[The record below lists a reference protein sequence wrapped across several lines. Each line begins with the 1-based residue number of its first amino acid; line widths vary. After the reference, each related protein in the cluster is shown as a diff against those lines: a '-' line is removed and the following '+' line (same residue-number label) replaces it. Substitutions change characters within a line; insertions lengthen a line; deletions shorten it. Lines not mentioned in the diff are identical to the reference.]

1 MVTHLTSYPLGLKMC
16 SSGELLY
23 PGIYEAEGAEGRN
36 MGHVVVLPPPPG
48 VKAPR
53 AAVRAGWTEVL
64 SQFQS
69 VLSLPA
75 RGHSTH

>member
-53 AAVRAGWTEVL
+53 AAVRGSE
-64 SQFQS
+64 S
-69 VLSLPA
+69 VPELSLPTC
-75 RGHSTH
+75 GHSTH